1 MGRPCIMRSIKRN
14 RLREMAAD
22 CSEAGQDFVPSS
34 ALFSAAGKVLAAAP
48 RKRSKVAPERSKAR
62 KPARGRAA

>member
-1 MGRPCIMRSIKRN
+1 MGRPCIMRAIKRT
-14 RLREMAAD
+14 RLRELEQD

-34 ALFSAAGKVLAAAP
+34 ALVSAAGKVLAAAP
-48 RKRSKVAPERSKAR
+48 RKRSRVAPARSKAR